1 MKKVIAVVGPTAVG
15 KTSLGIKM
23 ANDYNGEII
32 SGDSIQVYKELNI
45 GSAKINQIEKE
56 AALHHLIDI
65 KDINEN
71 YNVAEFQRNARNL
84 IDEISL
90 NHKLPIIVGGTGLY
104 VKAVLYDYVFKD
116 EIETS
121 EPKLEQYSNE
131 QLMNELLKLDPLTA
145 DKIHI
150 NNRKRLLRAL
160 TMALKGTSRSEVL
173 ALQEHQLIYDCL
185 IIGLSIERSEL
196 YKRIDQRVDDM
207 IQTGLF
213 DEVDNLY
220 HKYPDLFTYQAMQGI
235 GYREWQAYYSG
246 LLSKDEVIQE
256 IKKHSRQFA
265 KRQYTW
271 FNNQMNVDW
280 YDINE
285 ADFIDKIMKK
295 VARWLRDE

>member
-15 KTSLGIKM
+15 KTSLGIKI
-23 ANDYNGEII
+23 ANTYNGEII

-65 KDINEN
+65 KNIDEN
-71 YNVAEFQRNARNL
+71 YNVAEFQKNTRDL
-84 IDEISL
+84 IDDITL
-90 NHKLPIIVGGTGLY
+90 HHKLPIIVGGTGLY
-104 VKAVLYDYVFKD
+104 VKAAVYDYVFND
-116 EIETS
+116 EAETS
-121 EPKLEQYSNE
+121 DPLLEQYSNE
-131 QLMNELLKLDPLTA
+131 HIMNELRSLDPLTA
-145 DKIHI
+145 EKIHI

-185 IIGLSIERSEL
+185 IIGLSIDRGDL

-207 IQTGLF
+207 IQMGLF
-213 DEVDNLY
+213 NEVDNLY
-220 HKYPDLFTYQAMQGI
+220 HKYPDVFNYQAMQGI
-235 GYREWQAYYSG
+235 GYREWQAFYLG
-246 LLSKDEVIQE
+246 LMSKDEVIQE

-271 FNNQMNVDW
+271 FNNQMKVDW

-285 ADFIDKIMKK
+285 VDYLDKIMKK
-295 VARWLRDE
+295 ADRWLKNE

>member
-23 ANDYNGEII
+23 ANTCNGEII

-45 GSAKINQIEKE
+45 GSAKIDQIEKE

-65 KDINEN
+65 KNIDEN

-104 VKAVLYDYVFKD
+104 VKAVLYDYVFN
-116 EIETS
+116 EEEQTS
-121 EPKLEQYSNE
+121 DPQLEQYSNE
-131 QLMNELLKLDPLTA
+131 QLMNELLRLDPLTA
-145 DKIHI
+145 EKIHI
-150 NNRKRLLRAL
+150 NNRKRSLRAL
-160 TMALKGTSRSEVL
+160 TMSLKGTSRSEVL
-173 ALQEHQLIYDCL
+173 ALQDHQLIYDCL
-185 IIGLSIERSEL
+185 IIGLSIERSDL
-196 YKRIDQRVDDM
+196 YMRIDQRVDDM
-207 IQTGLF
+207 IQIGLF

-220 HKYPDLFTYQAMQGI
+220 RKYPDLFNYQAMQGI
-235 GYREWQAYYSG
+235 GYREWQAYYLS
-246 LLSKDEVIQE
+246 LMSKDEVIQE

-285 ADFIDKIMKK
+285 VDYTDKIMKK
-295 VARWLRDE
+295 VARWLNNG